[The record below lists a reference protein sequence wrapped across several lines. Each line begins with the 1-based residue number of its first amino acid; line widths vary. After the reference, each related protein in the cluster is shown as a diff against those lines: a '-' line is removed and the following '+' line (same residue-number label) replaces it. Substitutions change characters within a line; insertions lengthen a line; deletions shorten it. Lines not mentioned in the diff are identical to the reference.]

1 MKSAGP
7 PSRSASPA
15 VRRGASS
22 RGKKPVLLP
31 TNAGRRSKEER
42 EARNAADLQ
51 RERERNKE
59 RDALAAKKQK
69 AAEAAERR
77 EKMRTEGRGRG
88 GHSGVSSFFGGHR
101 PGKFSSIVYQVCSN
115 RKQIAE
121 DLAQAVLA
129 AALALVHE
137 KCASRTKTEARD
149 RA

>member
-1 MKSAGP
+1 M
-7 PSRSASPA
+7 
-15 VRRGASS
+15 
-22 RGKKPVLLP
+22 LLP

-101 PGKFSSIVYQVCSN
+101 PGKYSSSIYQVCSN
-115 RKQIAE
+115 SRQIGE

-129 AALALVHE
+129 AALALAHE
-137 KCASRTKTEARD
+137 KCALRTKTGVRD